1 MGNEGVAQ
9 ALGFVAELKDK
20 IHVASEVEID
30 GRKYSR
36 GSLQPIYEPSVPKIE
51 LHTLTG
57 LADYCAA
64 NVDGLDLD
72 KCMIHVVGPVEVRL
86 LTAAFGPFKQRT
98 TVVKSEPILP
108 AFPFGRFISNEE
120 FIIGVNAAFVDSAD
134 KDDVLKAVA
143 AIKINAGGAVE
154 DNGTSQTV
162 TVEAGARLMGKKDIK
177 PRVHL
182 HPYSTFQDIEQPR
195 REFILRLNSEG
206 QPGLFVADGEAWRNK
221 AMADIKKWLG
231 EKMPSMQII
240 A

>member
-1 MGNEGVAQ
+1 MYLLSKPTKKGFCAQ
-9 ALGFVAELKDK
+9 CEQHARSLDTACRELAKIRGWNHKHVQRIEALESALTSIREALGVGP
-20 IHVASEVEID
+20 EVEAGELPGIVRQVVDD
-30 GRKYSR
+30 GGRNLDFRLNAESWMAAAKEQW
-36 GSLQPIYEPSVPKIE
+36 GVVEPDAVS
-51 LHTLTG
+51 
-57 LADYCAA
+57 
-64 NVDGLDLD
+64 
-72 KCMIHVVGPVEVRL
+72 
-86 LTAAFGPFKQRT
+86 F
-98 TVVKSEPILP
+98 
-108 AFPFGRFISNEE
+108 
-120 FIIGVNAAFVDSAD
+120 
-134 KDDVLKAVA
+134 DDVWEEALRLKAD
-143 AIKINAGGAVE
+143 NAGGTVE